1 MPVKESQEI
10 GRSISVFATQFMTVY
25 GSIVRVK
32 ITITLQRGSVRAL
45 MRTEIKVMS
54 GLSSQSIAAIRYP
67 GIEIVG
73 IDKHQTFLA
82 NLMKLGLTV

>member
-1 MPVKESQEI
+1 
-10 GRSISVFATQFMTVY
+10 
-25 GSIVRVK
+25 
-32 ITITLQRGSVRAL
+32 

-67 GIEIVG
+67 EIESVG

>member
-10 GRSISVFATQFMTVY
+10 GRSISVFATEFMTVY

-54 GLSSQSIAAIRYP
+54 GLRL
-67 GIEIVG
+67 G